1 MNKKDTYCGM
11 RFIVGGKL
19 MDIIF
24 LIINLLGG
32 LGLFLYGMK
41 MMGDGL
47 ENAAGD
53 KLKGIFDRITSNPI
67 KGVLTGT
74 IVTAI
79 IQSSS
84 ATTVMIVGFV
94 NAGLMNLY
102 QATSVIMG
110 ANIGTTVTAQLITFK
125 FDAYAPIFLAIGA
138 VMILFCNKRKVK
150 EVGQIILGFGV
161 LFLGL
166 KLMSGAMSPLND
178 SVFFTNL
185 ILKLEG
191 HTILGLLIGLMMT
204 AVLQSSSASTGI
216 LVALAST
223 GSLPLTVA
231 IPILLGNNIGTCV
244 TALISSIG
252 TSITAKKAAVIHLLF
267 NLIGAIIFL
276 IIPVNLLA
284 DVVLAISPNVGPEA
298 IPRQIANAHTLFNVV
313 NTILLLPLIKYLV
326 AFVNKIIPGEDE
338 KDVPGVKYIDERLL
352 ETPAIAFGQT
362 TNEVA
367 RMAEKAKENLKIA
380 MNSFLQGDEELIK
393 LAYSNERIINLL
405 EHDITRYLVK
415 LSNSDLGDEQRAE
428 LAAYFH
434 VVNDIERIGDHAE
447 NIADLASER
456 ITKGLTFSPEA
467 LSEIKGMFDY
477 TVSAVEMS
485 IDCFKNYNKEK
496 AAGIRGIE
504 DRIDSLEKE
513 LRASHIKRL
522 NTGVCN
528 AVVGTIFLDL
538 ISNLERIGDHSVNI
552 AEMIYEN

>member
-1 MNKKDTYCGM
+1 MYN
-11 RFIVGGKL
+11 
-19 MDIIF
+19 IIF

-41 MMGDGL
+41 LMGDGL

-53 KLKGIFDRITSNPI
+53 KLKGIFDRITSNPV

-84 ATTVMIVGFV
+84 ATTVMVVGFV

-110 ANIGTTVTAQLITFK
+110 ANIGTTITAQLITFK
-125 FDAYAPIFLAIGA
+125 FDAFAPIFLAIGA
-138 VMILFCNKRKVK
+138 VMILFCSKRKVK
-150 EVGQIILGFGV
+150 EVGQIILGFGI

-166 KLMSGAMSPLND
+166 KLMSSAMSPLKD

-191 HTILGLLIGLMMT
+191 HTILGLLIGMMMT

-267 NLIGAIIFL
+267 NLIGAVIFL
-276 IIPVNLLA
+276 IIPVTFLA
-284 DVVLAISPNVGPEA
+284 NIVLSISPDVGAEA
-298 IPRQIANAHTLFNVV
+298 IPRQIANAHTLFNLV
-313 NTILLLPLIKYLV
+313 NTLLLLPLIKYLV

-362 TNEVA
+362 TNEIV
-367 RMAEKAKENLKIA
+367 RMGEKAKENLKVA

-393 LAYSNERIINLL
+393 VAYNNEKIINLL

-434 VVNDIERIGDHAE
+434 VVNDIERIGDH
-447 NIADLASER
+447 
-456 ITKGLTFSPEA
+456 
-467 LSEIKGMFDY
+467 
-477 TVSAVEMS
+477 
-485 IDCFKNYNKEK
+485 
-496 AAGIRGIE
+496 
-504 DRIDSLEKE
+504 
-513 LRASHIKRL
+513 
-522 NTGVCN
+522 
-528 AVVGTIFLDL
+528 
-538 ISNLERIGDHSVNI
+538 
-552 AEMIYEN
+552 

>member
-1 MNKKDTYCGM
+1 MDT
-11 RFIVGGKL
+11 
-19 MDIIF
+19 IF

-110 ANIGTTVTAQLITFK
+110 ANIGTTITAQLITFK
-125 FDAYAPIFLAIGA
+125 FDAFAPIFLAIGA
-138 VMILFCNKRKVK
+138 AMILFCNKRKVK
-150 EVGQIILGFGV
+150 EIGQIILGFGV

-166 KLMSGAMSPLND
+166 KLMSGAMSPLKE

-191 HTILGLLIGLMMT
+191 HTILGLLIGMMMT

-276 IIPVNLLA
+276 VIPVSLLA
-284 DVVLAISPNVGPEA
+284 NIVLAISPKVGAEA
-298 IPRQIANAHTLFNVV
+298 IPRQIANAHTLFNLV

-338 KDVPGVKYIDERLL
+338 KEVPGVKYIDERLL

-362 TNEVA
+362 TNEVV
-367 RMAEKAKENLKIA
+367 RMAEKAKENLKVA

-393 LAYSNERIINLL
+393 LAYDNEKTINLL

-467 LSEIKGMFDY
+467 LNEIKGMFDY

-485 IDCFKNYNKEK
+485 IDCFKNYNRDK
-496 AAGIRGIE
+496 AASIRGIE

-513 LRASHIKRL
+513 LRASHVKRL

-552 AEMIYEN
+552 AEIIYEN

>member
-1 MNKKDTYCGM
+1 M
-11 RFIVGGKL
+11 RVIMGGKL
-19 MDIIF
+19 MNTIF

-41 MMGDGL
+41 LMGDGL

-74 IVTAI
+74 VVTAI

-110 ANIGTTVTAQLITFK
+110 ANIGTTITAQLITFK
-125 FDAYAPIFLAIGA
+125 FDAFAPIFLAIGA

-150 EVGQIILGFGV
+150 EIGQIILGFGI

-166 KLMSGAMSPLND
+166 KLMSGAMSPLSE
-178 SVFFTNL
+178 SVLFANL

-191 HTILGLLIGLMMT
+191 HTILGLLIGMMMT

-276 IIPVNLLA
+276 VIPVTLLA
-284 DVVLAISPNVGPEA
+284 DIVLSISPSVGAEA
-298 IPRQIANAHTLFNVV
+298 IPRQIANAHTLFNIV
-313 NTILLLPLIKYLV
+313 NTLLLLPLIKYLV

-362 TNEVA
+362 TNEIV
-367 RMAEKAKENLKIA
+367 RMAEKAKENLKVA
-380 MNSFLQGDEELIK
+380 MNSFLKGDEDLIK
-393 LAYSNERIINLL
+393 LAYSNERTINLL

-456 ITKGLTFSPEA
+456 ITKALIFSPEA
-467 LSEIKGMFDY
+467 MNEIKGMFDY

-485 IDCFKNYNKEK
+485 IDCFKNYNREK

-552 AEMIYEN
+552 AEIIYEN